1 MIKYK
6 NTFHKFITLSTGVL
20 ETKRCI
26 VYANSESEAKAK
38 VESAGY
44 RLEYPSFSDESQTL
58 NSYIDAKEREGD
70 FIVIR

>member
-1 MIKYK
+1 MSKYSCSV
-6 NTFHKFITLSTGVL
+6 NTGVL
-20 ETKRCI
+20 EAKKCI
-26 VYANSESEAKAK
+26 VYANSEAKAK

-44 RLEYPSFSDESQTL
+44 RLAYSFFSDESQTL